1 MLVIVT
7 IMFVPLKSAER
18 VNVIVVSVCKFA
30 IVILS

>member
-18 VNVIVVSVCKFA
+18 VNVIVVGIC
-30 IVILS
+30 